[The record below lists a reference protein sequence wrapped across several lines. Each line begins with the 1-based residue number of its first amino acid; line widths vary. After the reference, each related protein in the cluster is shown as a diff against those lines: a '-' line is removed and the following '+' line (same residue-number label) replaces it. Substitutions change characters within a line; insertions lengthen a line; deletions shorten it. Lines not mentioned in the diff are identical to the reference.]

1 MSGSFSTED
10 CPMSSEPPSIVVTG
24 AAGFI
29 GANLMLRLR
38 ELGHEPR
45 AIVRDTPAAEAEAA
59 LAGADIL
66 FHLAGANRAS
76 DDELM
81 RSNRDYTRTLAD
93 AVARGGRRPLIVHSG
108 SAKALEDSAYGRSKR
123 AAEQVLLELADAG
136 RATVSVWRL
145 PNVFGKWARPNYNS
159 AVATFC
165 HNVARGEPLRIDDP
179 AAPLSLLHI
188 DDLIDQWL
196 PLIADPPESGMVEPE
211 QVHRTTVGEMAE
223 IISGFPERRQR
234 GDIEGLGTGLTGALY
249 STYVASI
256 PVDQASLALDPKSD
270 RRGTFVELLRI
281 AASGQLSFFTAHP
294 GATRGGHYHHAKVEK
309 FVVAHGTACFRF
321 RHVLSGEEFAV
332 TASADESSLVET
344 IPGWTHDVTNVGE
357 DELVVVA
364 WANEIFD
371 PARPDTIA
379 MPL

>member
-1 MSGSFSTED
+1 
-10 CPMSSEPPSIVVTG
+10 MSSEPPSIAVTG
-24 AAGFI
+24 AAGFV

-38 ELGHEPR
+38 EQGHEPR

-59 LAGADIL
+59 LARADIL

-81 RSNRDYTRTLAD
+81 RSNRDYTRAVAD
-93 AVARGGRRPLIVHSG
+93 AVARGGRRPVIVHSG
-108 SAKALEDSAYGRSKR
+108 SAKALEAGAYGRSKH
-123 AAEQVLLELADAG
+123 AAERVLIELADADQ
-136 RATVSVWRL
+136 ATVSIWRL

-165 HNVARGEPLRIDDP
+165 HNAARGDPLRIDDP

-196 PLIADPPESGMVEPE
+196 PLIAGPPESGIVEPDR
-211 QVHRTTVGEMAE
+211 VHRTTVGEVAE
-223 IISGFPERRQR
+223 IVSGFPERRQR
-234 GDIEGLGTGLTGALY
+234 GDIEGLGAGLIGALY

-256 PVDQASLALDPKSD
+256 PVEQACLALDPKSD
-270 RRGTFVELLRI
+270 RRGTFVELLRT
-281 AASGQLSFFTAHP
+281 ATSGQLSFFTAHP

-309 FVVAHGTACFRF
+309 FVVAQGTARFRF

-332 TASADESSLVET
+332 TASADEPSLVET
-344 IPGWTHDVTNVGE
+344 IPGWTHDVTNIGE
-357 DELVVVA
+357 DELVVAA
-364 WANEIFD
+364 WANEAFD
-371 PARPDTIA
+371 PKRPDTIA